1 MPTLAPCYLSPSA
14 SGPWDSPYEWT
25 LHALWRNNRLRT
37 LHRNGTNIFAP
48 ISFHHLPPSTTSCGG
63 HLHSRLGAH
72 LMTLLIGGQRIDH
85 LYDDLALGSTIV
97 ISDRPLYINLMELM
111 LEPPFSVYTPRYPH
125 WSGGGVTTDAFQ
137 PTARK
142 RRKHIFMAPL
152 RSNNTQCNLLD
163 SIFVIGVI
171 K

>member
-1 MPTLAPCYLSPSA
+1 
-14 SGPWDSPYEWT
+14 
-25 LHALWRNNRLRT
+25 
-37 LHRNGTNIFAP
+37 
-48 ISFHHLPPSTTSCGG
+48 
-63 HLHSRLGAH
+63 
-72 LMTLLIGGQRIDH
+72 MTLLIGGQRIDH

-111 LEPPFSVYTPRYPH
+111 LEPPFSVYTPRHPH

-142 RRKHIFMAPL
+142 RRKHIFVAPL